1 MKTVPCI
8 GVGEA
13 GEAKDSISWSSVV
26 LASAS
31 AVWGSRDRETRSS
44 LLNTCTHTLSRA
56 RVRGHNHNS
65 LALFL

>member
-1 MKTVPCI
+1 M

-13 GEAKDSISWSSVV
+13 GEARDSISWSSVV

-44 LLNTCTHTLSRA
+44 LLNTCTPHSDLA
-56 RVRGHNHNS
+56 RPYLRDGPQT
-65 LALFL
+65 